1 MLTQERLKAAFRM
14 FDIDGSGF
22 ISPLEIRDSLS
33 DAEHLVSEHI
43 IKNIFNA
50 VDSNIDGQISFEEFM
65 NFMHKTDW

>member
-50 VDSNIDGQISFEEFM
+50 VDSNKDGQISFEEFM
-65 NFMHKTDW
+65 NFMHKTD